1 MPKINLNRFKK
12 LIENNAIA
20 VATVNK
26 NGKPH
31 NIAVGYV
38 KVVENDKIIITD
50 VGMKETIENL
60 KRNNNVALVVWNR
73 NWERKCIGYEMKGA
87 VKYFTSGKWKEFVD
101 NLPQNKA
108 YNPKGAILVTVY
120 KIKKLT

>member
-12 LIENNAIA
+12 LIENNAVG
-20 VATVNK
+20 VATVGE
-26 NGKPH
+26 NGNPH

-73 NWERKCIGYEMKGA
+73 NWERKCIGCEMKGA
-87 VKYFTSGKWKEFVD
+87 AKYFTSGKWKEFVD
-101 NLPQNKA
+101 NLPENQNCT
-108 YNPKGAILVTVY
+108 PKGAILVTVR
-120 KIKKLT
+120 KIKKLA